1 MSNEYYEMLKALSE
15 ERKLLE
21 LELEKRIVEE
31 LRKKLREEEDLS
43 KRRTRDSEVSYNI
56 RKIIKVNE
64 RDNIQIIGLQ
74 GSLGANLLKLG
85 EEIIINT
92 SKSRYFSYLSKNSVL
107 DVSVSSPNSQ
117 ISLLGGKKIQKQ
129 ISSKYKFKMPVNEYD
144 DNTSQLLNKDSKKIN
159 NSRAA
164 ANALKNFLSLQS
176 SSSDDPIIKIYNFVG
191 FRLPW
196 PPSCCLDELTPFVV
210 SDERV
215 FRHLNFPFG
224 SSRIAS
230 SAYQKWPTRNSAFND
245 TASIK
250 QTGRLTYLKFE
261 NRLRTFR
268 LQGL

>member
-31 LRKKLREEEDLS
+31 LRKSVSMCSTQVHNRTYRKEERE
-43 KRRTRDSEVSYNI
+43 TV
-56 RKIIKVNE
+56 
-64 RDNIQIIGLQ
+64 
-74 GSLGANLLKLG
+74 
-85 EEIIINT
+85 
-92 SKSRYFSYLSKNSVL
+92 KSRIILEKSSKYFSYLSKNSVL

-176 SSSDDPIIKIYNFVG
+176 SSSDDPIIKIYNFV
-191 FRLPW
+191 
-196 PPSCCLDELTPFVV
+196 
-210 SDERV
+210 
-215 FRHLNFPFG
+215 
-224 SSRIAS
+224 
-230 SAYQKWPTRNSAFND
+230 
-245 TASIK
+245 
-250 QTGRLTYLKFE
+250 
-261 NRLRTFR
+261 
-268 LQGL
+268 